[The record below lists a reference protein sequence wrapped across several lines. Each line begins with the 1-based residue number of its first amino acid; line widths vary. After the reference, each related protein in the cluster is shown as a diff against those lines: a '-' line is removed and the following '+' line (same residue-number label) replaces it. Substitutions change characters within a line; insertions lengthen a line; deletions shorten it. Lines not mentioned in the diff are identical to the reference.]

1 MTEALAYTDGAVH
14 VRVPAKIN
22 LHLGIGPL
30 REDGYHDLTTVFES
44 ISLYDELTATPAAGL
59 TLTIE
64 GEGEDTLPT
73 DRRNLALLA
82 AAELAAYAGVE
93 TGAHLHLRKRIP
105 IAGGLAGGSA
115 DAAAALIAC
124 NELWGAS
131 LTPAELDK
139 LAAAL
144 GSDVPFCLHGGTALG
159 TGRGEQLHPV
169 LSMGTRHWVVATAD
183 GELSTPAVYR
193 EVDRLRELGEG
204 GYHDDVDALL
214 AAIRTSDP
222 DAMATALHND
232 MQPAAVGLMPS
243 LKDTLQAGLDEG
255 ALAALVSGSG
265 PTCLFLARDERHAGV
280 LAKRLTLRRVAKA
293 VHVAESPVAGAGVV
307 GG

>member
-1 MTEALAYTDGAVH
+1 MTEALAHTDTTVR

-44 ISLYDELTATPAAGL
+44 ISLYDELTATPADTI

-64 GEGEDTLPT
+64 GEGQDTLPT
-73 DRRNLALLA
+73 DRRNLAHLA
-82 AAELAAYAGVE
+82 AAELAAYTGTR
-93 TGAHLHLRKRIP
+93 TGAHLHLKKRIP

-124 NELWGAS
+124 NTLWNTG

-169 LSMGTRHWVVATAD
+169 LSTGTRHWVIATAH
-183 GELSTPAVYR
+183 GELATPAVYR
-193 EVDRLRELGEG
+193 EVDRLRENGHG
-204 GYHDDVDALL
+204 TYHDNVDALL
-214 AAIRTSDP
+214 AAIRNSDP
-222 DAMATALHND
+222 DTVAKALHND
-232 MQPAAVGLMPS
+232 MQQAATTLMPS
-243 LKDTLQAGLDEG
+243 LADTLQAGLDEG
-255 ALAALVSGSG
+255 ALTALVSGSG
-265 PTCLFLARDERHAGV
+265 PSCLFLARDERHAGS
-280 LAKRLTLRRVAKA
+280 LAKRLTLRRVAREI
-293 VHVAESPVAGAGVV
+293 HTAESPVPGATLTEA
-307 GG
+307 